1 MPDEQRRTEAE
12 AISSAIAL
20 AYKGHYGRGPTTIH
34 ARFAG
39 PDVVSCVLE
48 GSKSPAQAKL
58 MDLGRP
64 DIVREARSA
73 LQEAHAPELR
83 AIVEGVTGRR
93 VRTMISGL
101 NVPDDVSTETFVL
114 YPEGA

>member
-1 MPDEQRRTEAE
+1 MPDERRRTEAE
-12 AISSAIAL
+12 TISTEIAL
-20 AYKGHYGRGPTTIH
+20 AYKAHYGRGPTTIH
-34 ARFAG
+34 TRYAG

-58 MDLGRP
+58 MDLGRH

-73 LQEAHAPELR
+73 LQAAHAPELQ
-83 AIVEGVTGRR
+83 AIVERVTGRR

-114 YPEGA
+114 HPGDD